1 MTGLLEGVSRV
12 IDGDCLVKGGLNKDG
27 CKVVMTD
34 APSPRL
40 IVDFDKPGS
49 PLAADA
55 TRCDYLLVAEGEHA
69 HGWVVVLE
77 LKRGRLDV
85 DQVVR
90 QLRAGAS
97 AAEKLVPRGEA
108 FRFRPVAAY
117 GSMPKYE
124 RTKLRDKANRIRF
137 HKYKERIR
145 LMHCGAKLAK
155 ALHS

>member
-1 MTGLLEGVSRV
+1 MTGLVATVRNA
-12 IDGDCLVKGGLNKDG
+12 IDGACLVKGGLSKDG

-55 TRCDYLLVAEGEHA
+55 VRCDYLLVAEGK
-69 HGWVVVLE
+69 HGHGCVAVLE
-77 LKRGRLDV
+77 VKRGRLHA

-97 AAEKLVPRGEA
+97 AAEKIVPRGKA
-108 FRFRPVAAY
+108 LRFRPVAVSGRA
-117 GSMPKYE
+117 PKHE
-124 RTKLRDKANRIRF
+124 RTKLKNKANAIEF
-137 HKYKERIR
+137 HGRREPVR
-145 LMHCGAKLAK
+145 LMSCEARLAT
-155 ALHS
+155 ALR

>member
-55 TRCDYLLVAEGEHA
+55 TRCDYFLVAEGEHA
-69 HGWVVVLE
+69 HGWVAVLE
-77 LKRGRLDV
+77 LKRGRLRA

-97 AAEKLVPRGEA
+97 AAEKFVPRNEA
-108 FRFRPVAAY
+108 FRFRPVVAS
-117 GSMPKYE
+117 GSVPKYE
-124 RTKLRDKANRIRF
+124 RTKLRDKANMIGF
-137 HKYKERIR
+137 HEHKEPVR
-145 LMHCGAKLAK
+145 LMSCGARLAM
-155 ALHS
+155 ALRS

>member
-1 MTGLLEGVSRV
+1 MTGLVERVRRDLDSR
-12 IDGDCLVKGGLNKDG
+12 CLVKGGLSKDG

-69 HGWVVVLE
+69 DGWVAVLE
-77 LKRGRLDV
+77 LKRGRLDA
-85 DQVVR
+85 DEVVK

-97 AAEKLVPRGEA
+97 AAERFVPRGEA
-108 FRFRPVAAY
+108 FRFRPVVAS
-117 GSMPKYE
+117 GSVPRYE
-124 RTKLRDKANRIRF
+124 RTKLRHKANMIGF
-137 HKYKERIR
+137 HEHKEPVR
-145 LMHCGAKLAK
+145 LMSCGARLAMT
-155 ALHS
+155 LRQ